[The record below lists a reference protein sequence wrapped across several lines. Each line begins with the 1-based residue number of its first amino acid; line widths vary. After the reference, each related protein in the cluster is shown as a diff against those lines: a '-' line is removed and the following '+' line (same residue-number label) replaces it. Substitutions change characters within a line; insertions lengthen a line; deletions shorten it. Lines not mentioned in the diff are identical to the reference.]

1 MHAEKPKIVY
11 NFGLSVCYRVITSM
25 SLCCQKNNIL
35 DLSYKENSSY
45 NQISYNL
52 DLLKQQ
58 KYNMKLNEDIF
69 LALFD
74 LIILT
79 IIEYK
84 R

>member
-1 MHAEKPKIVY
+1 
-11 NFGLSVCYRVITSM
+11 M
-25 SLCCQKNNIL
+25 SLMLQKNFNIL